1 MSKKTVVPTLETQQ
15 KYPLFYAEATKTI
28 NDIIE
33 HISKERGIYTS
44 NIEPDPKEHTIW
56 FNTNFNTI
64 YFYNEKT
71 KSFIPITGGGGGDLS
86 AITTLITDLR
96 EEIGDSDDWNNEGQ
110 YNTIYAALDSLQT
123 QIQNINSTIIP
134 IYTVSNKNEL
144 FDMHLSYGVYKIE
157 EYDGDIKN
165 GKRYYILIVGGKGAA
180 NIHKLY
186 GNDGIFEQKMID
198 GVKQFVKV
206 DLNTSNI
213 SEIIGSGK
221 FGTNLEDAENITDA
235 INILSSII
243 GETDSGDADLSFMHD
258 YSILTYLF
266 YINDVLDI
274 DSFDLIVRHD
284 DEGRKVAKMFT
295 DLQTLVNNL
304 KTLVGDGNFGPNF
317 IDGDDITI
325 CLQELGR
332 NIGYG
337 DDWTNTKKYANVFD
351 ALDKI
356 DNTLNDIQQRLTNI
370 ETIIN
375 NE

>member
-86 AITTLITDLR
+86 AISTLITDLR
-96 EEIGDSDDWNNEGQ
+96 EEIGDSDDWNNDGQ
-110 YNTIYAALDSLQT
+110 YNTIYAALDGLQT
-123 QIQNINSTIIP
+123 QIQNINSTTIP
-134 IYTVSNKNEL
+134 IYTVSDKNEL
-144 FDMHLSYGVYKIE
+144 FDMHLSQGVYKIE
-157 EYDGDIKN
+157 EYDGNIKN
-165 GKRYYILIVGGKGAA
+165 VKWYYILTVSGKGAA

-186 GNDGIFEQKMID
+186 GSNGIFEQKTID
-198 GVKQFVKV
+198 GIKQFVQV
-206 DLNTSNI
+206 DFNTSSI

-221 FGTNLEDAENITDA
+221 FGSNLDDASNITDA

-243 GETDSGDADLSFMHD
+243 GETDSGDADLTFMHD

-295 DLQTLVNNL
+295 DLQTLVNNI
-304 KTLVGDGNFGPNF
+304 KNLVGDGNFGPNY

-337 DDWTNTKKYANVFD
+337 DDWVNTKKYANVFD

-356 DNTLNDIQQRLTNI
+356 DNALNDIQQRLTNI
-370 ETIIN
+370 ETTIN
-375 NE
+375 NK

>member
-1 MSKKTVVPTLETQQ
+1 MSKKLVVPTLETQQ

-33 HISKERGIYTS
+33 QISKERGIYTS

-71 KSFIPITGGGGGDLS
+71 KSFIPITGGGGGDLN

-96 EEIGDSDDWNNEGQ
+96 EEIGDSDNWNNEGQ
-110 YNTIYAALDSLQT
+110 YNTIYAALDGLQT
-123 QIQNINSTIIP
+123 QIQDIIP

-144 FDMHLSYGVYKIE
+144 FDMHLSRGVYKIE

-165 GKRYYILIVGGKGAA
+165 GKHYYILTVGGKGAVST
-180 NIHKLY
+180 HKLY
-186 GNDGIFEQKMID
+186 GSNGIFEQKTID
-198 GVKQFVKV
+198 GVKKFVQV
-206 DLNTSNI
+206 DLNTTNI

-221 FGTNLEDAENITDA
+221 FGTNLEDASNLTDA

-243 GETDSGDADLSFMHD
+243 GETDNGDADLTFMHD
-258 YSILTYLF
+258 YSILTYLS
-266 YINDVLDI
+266 YINSIFDI
-274 DSFDLIVRHD
+274 NSFDLIVGHD

-304 KTLVGDGNFGPNF
+304 KTLVGDGNFGPNY
-317 IDGDDITI
+317 IDGDNITI

>member
-86 AITTLITDLR
+86 EIITLVNDLR
-96 EEIGDSDDWNNEGQ
+96 EEIGDYDAWNNEGQ
-110 YNTIYAALDSLQT
+110 YNTIYAALDGLET
-123 QIQNINSTIIP
+123 KIQDIIP
-134 IYTVSNKNEL
+134 IYTVSYKNEL
-144 FDMHLSYGVYKIE
+144 FGMNLSWGVYKIE

-165 GKRYYILIVGGKGAA
+165 GKNYYILSVSGRGASKK
-180 NIHKLY
+180 HTLY
-186 GNDGIFEQKMID
+186 GNSGIYVQETIN

-206 DLNTSNI
+206 DFNAGNI
-213 SEIIGSGK
+213 SEIIGNGK
-221 FGTNLEDAENITDA
+221 FGSNLEDASNITDA

-243 GETDSGDADLSFMHD
+243 GETDSGDADLSFMND
-258 YSILTYLF
+258 YSILTYLY
-266 YINDVLDI
+266 YINDIFDI
-274 DSFDLIVRHD
+274 NSFDLLVRHD

-304 KTLVGDGNFGPNF
+304 KTLVGDGNFGPNY

-337 DDWTNTKKYANVFD
+337 DDWNNIHQDKNIIA
-351 ALDKI
+351 ALDRI
-356 DNTLNDIQQRLTNI
+356 DNTLKDIQQRLTNI
-370 ETIIN
+370 ETTIN

>member
-86 AITTLITDLR
+86 TIITLVNDLR
-96 EEIGDSDDWNNEGQ
+96 EEIGDYDAWNNEGQ
-110 YNTIYAALDSLQT
+110 YNTIYAALDGLET
-123 QIQNINSTIIP
+123 KIQDIIP
-134 IYTVSNKNEL
+134 IYTVSDKNEL
-144 FDMHLSYGVYKIE
+144 FDMHLSFGVYKIE
-157 EYDGDIKN
+157 EYDGNIKN
-165 GKRYYILIVGGKGAA
+165 GKRYYILTVGGKGAA

-186 GNDGIFEQKMID
+186 GSDGIFEQQTID
-198 GVKQFVKV
+198 NVKQFVKV
-206 DLNTSNI
+206 DFNAGNI
-213 SEIIGSGK
+213 SEIIGNGK
-221 FGTNLEDAENITDA
+221 FGSNLDDASNITDA

-243 GETDSGDADLSFMHD
+243 GETDSGDAELGFMNG
-258 YSILTYLF
+258 YSILTYLA
-266 YINDVLDI
+266 YINNIFDI
-274 DSFDLIVRHD
+274 NSFDLIVGHD
-284 DEGRKVAKMFT
+284 DEGRKVAKIFT
-295 DLQTLVNNL
+295 DLQTLVTNL

-325 CLQELGR
+325 CLQELGK
-332 NIGYG
+332 NIGYF
-337 DDWTNTKKYANVFD
+337 DDWNNINQDTNIFA
-351 ALDKI
+351 ALDRI
-356 DNTLNDIQQRLTNI
+356 DNTLKNIQQRLTNI
-370 ETIIN
+370 ETTIN